1 MKTAKKI
8 LNNKMAMIGLFIV
21 SIIVFFGL
29 FGPMIASHDPMEMDL
44 YNIGAAPNDDHI
56 WGTDEMG
63 RDIFSRVIVGARTS
77 LDNRC
82 CRGVYWMR
90 CRNSH
95 RIDLWIFWRDY

>member
-56 WGTDEMG
+56 W
-63 RDIFSRVIVGARTS
+63 
-77 LDNRC
+77 
-82 CRGVYWMR
+82 
-90 CRNSH
+90 
-95 RIDLWIFWRDY
+95 